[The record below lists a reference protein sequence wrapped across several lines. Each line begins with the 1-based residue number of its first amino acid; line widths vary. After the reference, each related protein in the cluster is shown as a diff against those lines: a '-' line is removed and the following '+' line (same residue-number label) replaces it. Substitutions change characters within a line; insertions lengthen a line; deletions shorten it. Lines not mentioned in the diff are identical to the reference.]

1 MFLYENEK
9 CPVCSKPFEKGDDIV
24 TCPDC
29 GTPHHREC
37 YNDLGGCKNR
47 SLHGT
52 DFVYKRGEASPSKG
66 RFRPAVS
73 DIIFDDETDE
83 GKFEYY
89 EPEADEDIEIDE
101 TAEKFAEPEQ
111 EITEAQEI
119 VNEAD
124 DSNDADEIDGVKEED
139 MAAVVSVNTVKFL
152 PKFRRK
158 RMLNWNWSAFFFGPY
173 YFFFRKMH
181 IHGAI
186 FTAIDYGFRFAITAA
201 FLPAFVAAAEA
212 MAEVKTFAE
221 QYAAAMS
228 FMADPQYPNFV
239 TATMLIAFALLV
251 IHIACGL
258 LADGFYRKKVI
269 NVIKAVDEKISMGES
284 FSLMGPLAAMETGM
298 SQKDMRRIFLSR
310 QGGVSTMAPL
320 LAIITIQL
328 LLNLLNI

>member
-1 MFLYENEK
+1 MFLYENQK

-52 DFVYKRGEASPSKG
+52 DFVYKRGEASTSKG
-66 RFRPAVS
+66 RFRPTVS
-73 DIIFDDETDE
+73 DIMFGDETDE
-83 GKFEYY
+83 RKFEYY
-89 EPEADEDIEIDE
+89 EPEETEDVSVDD
-101 TAEKFAEPEQ
+101 TAEETEAPEQ
-111 EITEAQEI
+111 EITDGQESTD
-119 VNEAD
+119 VSDEAD
-124 DSNDADEIDGVKEED
+124 AANETDGVKEED

-186 FTAIDYGFRFAITAA
+186 FAAVEYGFRLAITAA

-221 QYAAAMS
+221 QYAAAMN

-239 TATMLIAFALLV
+239 TATMLIALALLV
-251 IHIACGL
+251 IHIVCGL

-284 FSLMGPLAAMETGM
+284 FSIMGPLAAMETGM
-298 SQKDMRRIFLSR
+298 SQKDMRKLFLSR